1 MRSVSLVL
9 AVLCI
14 GLGGC
19 GQESDT
25 GSATVETGVDPAGDA
40 GQTVE
45 AELLFVQEAQA
56 VTFEGDTMT
65 LVGAAPRTL
74 FFTDRPER
82 IAGYLSFDEFINEVS
97 AGSDSFAD
105 DPPNATLVS
114 LEGDEFVDVVLV
126 LTEAPA
132 LDDGNLIFSVQVTQG
147 TPPASSGPAALFIDT
162 VGRPLSPASAAGSH
176 RRHRRRAI
184 ARHN

>member
-1 MRSVSLVL
+1 MKAVSWVL

-19 GQESDT
+19 AQQPDA
-25 GSATVETGVDPAGDA
+25 GSATVETSDSLGANT
-40 GQTVE
+40 GQTIE
-45 AELLFVQEAQA
+45 AELLFVQEAEA
-56 VTFEGDTMT
+56 VTFEEDTMT
-65 LVGAAPRTL
+65 LVGATPRTL

-132 LDDGNLIFSVQVTQG
+132 LEDGNLVFSVQVTQG

-162 VGRPLSPASAAGSH
+162 VGRPLSPASAAGAH

-184 ARHN
+184 RRHN